1 MRKFILFLMVP
12 IFFTQSCIAQQA
24 LSTPTINATTTPPI
38 EEVTLEMPTMPSPS
52 MTIDPMR
59 QRGKLVTVFVG
70 DIFAISVPQ
79 GSPKWKVDYAGSVVE
94 PLTPV
99 ENMEEP
105 GSQGWFFRAIA
116 TGQTDIRL
124 TSHTPP
130 CESSVPCPPAPPIVF
145 VFTLEVK

>member
-1 MRKFILFLMVP
+1 MRKIILFLMVAV
-12 IFFTQSCIAQQA
+12 FFTQSCIAQQA
-24 LSTPTINATTTPPI
+24 LSTPTINATTPPI

-52 MTIDPMR
+52 ITIDPMR
-59 QRGKLVTVFVG
+59 QRGKLVTVLVG
-70 DIFAISVPQ
+70 DIFSITVPQ
-79 GSPKWKVDYAGSVVE
+79 GSSRWKVDYAGSVVE

-105 GSQGWFFRAIA
+105 GPQGWFFRAIA

-124 TSHTPP
+124 TSYAPP
-130 CESSVPCPPAPPIVF
+130 CDSSVPCPPAPPIGF